1 MFYLS
6 SKYFLINWINFPKSI
21 QILGSIFTWGDIHDY
36 QISYLR
42 YKGNTD
48 IDFKSGFFFMPIAL
62 LVDKL
67 FIFFGAQWEAKFGA
81 RL

>member
-1 MFYLS
+1 
-6 SKYFLINWINFPKSI
+6 
-21 QILGSIFTWGDIHDY
+21 
-36 QISYLR
+36 
-42 YKGNTD
+42 
-48 IDFKSGFFFMPIAL
+48 MPIAL